1 MIAEIGHFSLWLA
14 LAVAV
19 CQFLL
24 PTIGAHRNDAR
35 LRAVA
40 VPAAQAQVLLSLI
53 SFGALTWV
61 FWVSDFSV
69 QLVATNSHT
78 MKPALYKITGVWANH
93 EGSMLLWV
101 AILAL
106 AGWAV
111 ATFGRSLS
119 ERLRTRILSVQALIA
134 IGFYVFLLVASNPFT
149 RLLPAPAEGN
159 GLNPLLQDPGLA
171 FHPPMLYLGYVGL
184 SVTFSFAVAA
194 LMENQVTPD
203 WARRMR
209 PWVLAAWAALTGGLA
224 LGSWWAYYELGWG
237 GWWFWDPVENAALM
251 PWLAATALLHS
262 TLVLE
267 KRDALRNWTVLLAV
281 LAFSLSMLGT
291 FIVRSGLLTSVHSF
305 AVDPERGIFILG
317 LLAFYIGGALTL
329 YAWRAGSV
337 EAGATFSAT
346 SREGSLVIN
355 NLLLAA
361 ILGTVFLG
369 TLYPMVLEAVA
380 GEKISVG
387 APYFD
392 ATFRPLMAPL
402 VVLMAVGP
410 FLPWR
415 RGVEGSRLVRY
426 LSLPLLLTLMAVATA
441 FAFADTR
448 GAWALIGIA
457 LSVWLAA
464 SVLVDIARQ
473 TRLGRGSPRLFFGR
487 LIRQP
492 RAMFGMWIAHMGV
505 AVSIFGVTA
514 SGAWQS
520 EVMTTLAPGQS
531 VMVGPYE
538 YTLTQVMPVAGPNY
552 TAIQGGFDV
561 RRNGKLVASVQP
573 QSRTFTQPAME
584 TTEVCIA
591 PLWGGDLYA
600 VLGKP
605 DGNGKWQVRLHWKP
619 FMPWVWYGAVL
630 MMLGGIVSMFDRR
643 STKVALVQT
652 TTQPEPEATEQPR
665 KIPLAAE

>member
-1 MIAEIGHFSLWLA
+1 MVAEIGHFSLWLA

-19 CQFLL
+19 CQVLL
-24 PTIGAHRNDAR
+24 PGVGFRKDDER

-40 VPAAQAQVLLSLI
+40 VPAAQAQLLLALI

-69 QLVATNSHT
+69 RVVAENSHT
-78 MKPALYKITGVWANH
+78 LKPALYKITGVWANH

-101 AILAL
+101 TILAL

-111 ATFGRSLS
+111 ATFGRSLN
-119 ERLRTRILSVQALIA
+119 ERLRTRVLSVQALIG
-134 IGFYVFLLVASNPFT
+134 IGFYVFLLVASNPFE
-149 RLLPAPAEGN
+149 RLLPAPGEGN

-194 LMENQVTPD
+194 LLENQVNPE

-305 AVDPERGIFILG
+305 AVDPERGIFILV
-317 LLAFYIGGALTL
+317 LLALYIGGALTL
-329 YAWRAGSV
+329 YAWRAGTV
-337 EAGATFSAT
+337 EAGATFAAT

-369 TLYPMVLEAVA
+369 TLYPMALEAVA

-387 APYFD
+387 APYFN
-392 ATFRPLMAPL
+392 ATFRPLMVPVAA
-402 VVLMAVGP
+402 LMAVGP

-415 RGVEGSRLVRY
+415 KAAGGRRVARRLALPALLAL
-426 LSLPLLLTLMAVATA
+426 LSALTVY
-441 FAFADTR
+441 AFADTR
-448 GAWALIGIA
+448 GAWALLGVGLA
-457 LSVWLAA
+457 VWLAA
-464 SVLVDIARQ
+464 SIFADIARQ
-473 TRLGRGSPRLFFGR
+473 VRLGHGGPRLVWGR

-492 RAMFGMWIAHMGV
+492 RAMFGMWLAHLGV
-505 AVSIFGVTA
+505 AVSIFGATA
-514 SGAWQS
+514 SGAWES
-520 EVMTTLAPGQS
+520 EVMTTVEPGQPVS
-531 VMVGPYE
+531 VGPYTF
-538 YTLTQVMPVAGPNY
+538 TLDSIMPVAGPNY
-552 TAIQGGFDV
+552 TAIEGRFDV
-561 RRNGKLVASVQP
+561 RKDDNLVVSVRP
-573 QSRTFTQPAME
+573 QSRTYTEPPME
-584 TTEVCIA
+584 TTEAGIA
-591 PLWGGDLYA
+591 PLWAGDIYA

-605 DGNGKWQVRLHWKP
+605 DGQGRWQVRLHWKP
-619 FMPWVWYGAVL
+619 FMPWVWYGAAL
-630 MMLGGIVSMFDRR
+630 MMLGGAVSMLDRR
-643 STKVALVQT
+643 RSRVALM
-652 TTQPEPEATEQPR
+652 QPHQLAAEAAEQ
-665 KIPLAAE
+665 KLPLAAE

>member
-24 PTIGAHRNDAR
+24 PTIGAHKDDAR

-53 SFGALTWV
+53 SFGALTWC

-101 AILAL
+101 TILAL

-119 ERLRTRILSVQALIA
+119 ERLRTRILSVQALIG

-149 RLLPAPAEGN
+149 RLVPAPAEGN

-251 PWLAATALLHS
+251 PWIAATALLHS

-329 YAWRAGSV
+329 YAWRASSV
-337 EAGATFSAT
+337 EAGATFAAT

-369 TLYPMVLEAVA
+369 TLYPMALEAIA

-392 ATFRPLMAPL
+392 ATFRPLMVPL

-415 RGVEGSRLVRY
+415 KGAEGKRLTRY
-426 LSLPLLLTLMAVATA
+426 LGLPLLLTLMAVATA

-448 GAWALIGIA
+448 GAWALIGIG

-464 SVLVDIARQ
+464 SVLMDIARQ
-473 TRLGRGSPRLFFGR
+473 TRLGRGGPRLFWGR
-487 LIRQP
+487 LVRQP

-505 AVSIFGVTA
+505 AVSIFGATV

-520 EVMTTLAPGQS
+520 EVMTTVAPGQP
-531 VMVGPYE
+531 VTVGPYE
-538 YTLTQVMPVAGPNY
+538 YTLRDVMPVAGPNY
-552 TAIQGGFDV
+552 TAIQGTFEV
-561 RRNGKLVASVQP
+561 RRGEETVARIRP
-573 QSRTFTQPAME
+573 QSRTYTDPPME
-584 TTEVCIA
+584 TTEAGIA

-605 DGNGKWQVRLHWKP
+605 DGQGNWQVRLHWKP
-619 FMPWVWYGAVL
+619 FMPWVWYGSVL
-630 MMLGGIVSMFDRR
+630 MMLGGLVSMFDRR
-643 STKVALVQT
+643 SAKVALVQ
-652 TTQPEPEATEQPR
+652 QVQAAEPVPEQTR

>member
-1 MIAEIGHFSLWLA
+1 MVAEIGHFSLWLA

-19 CQFLL
+19 CQVLL
-24 PTIGAHRNDAR
+24 PGVGFHKDDER

-40 VPAAQAQVLLSLI
+40 VPAAQAQLLLALI

-69 QLVATNSHT
+69 RVVAENSHT
-78 MKPALYKITGVWANH
+78 LKPALYKITGVWANH

-101 AILAL
+101 TILAL

-111 ATFGRSLS
+111 ATFGRSLN
-119 ERLRTRILSVQALIA
+119 ERLRTRVLSVQALIG
-134 IGFYVFLLVASNPFT
+134 IGFYVFLLVASNPFE
-149 RLLPAPAEGN
+149 RLLPAPGEGN

-194 LMENQVTPD
+194 LLENQVNPE

-305 AVDPERGIFILG
+305 AVDPERGIFILV
-317 LLAFYIGGALTL
+317 LLALYIGGALTL
-329 YAWRAGSV
+329 YAWRAGTV
-337 EAGATFSAT
+337 EAGATFAAT

-369 TLYPMVLEAVA
+369 TLYPMALEAVA

-387 APYFD
+387 APYFN
-392 ATFRPLMAPL
+392 ATFRPLMVPVAA
-402 VVLMAVGP
+402 LMAVGP

-415 RGVEGSRLVRY
+415 KAAGGRRVARRLALPALLAL
-426 LSLPLLLTLMAVATA
+426 LSALTVY
-441 FAFADTR
+441 AFADTR
-448 GAWALIGIA
+448 GAWALLGVGLA
-457 LSVWLAA
+457 VWLAA
-464 SVLVDIARQ
+464 SIFADIARQ
-473 TRLGRGSPRLFFGR
+473 VRLGHGGPRLVWGR

-492 RAMFGMWIAHMGV
+492 RAMFGMWLAHLGV
-505 AVSIFGVTA
+505 AVSIFGATA
-514 SGAWQS
+514 SGAWES
-520 EVMTTLAPGQS
+520 EVMTTVEPGQPVS
-531 VMVGPYE
+531 VGPYTF
-538 YTLTQVMPVAGPNY
+538 TLDSIMPVAGPNY
-552 TAIQGGFDV
+552 TAIEGRFDV
-561 RRNGKLVASVQP
+561 RKDDNLVVSVRP
-573 QSRTFTQPAME
+573 QSRTYTEPPME
-584 TTEVCIA
+584 TTEAGIA
-591 PLWGGDLYA
+591 PLWAGDIYA

-605 DGNGKWQVRLHWKP
+605 DGQGRWQVRLHWKP
-619 FMPWVWYGAVL
+619 FMPWVWYGAAL
-630 MMLGGIVSMFDRR
+630 MMLGGAVSMLDRR
-643 STKVALVQT
+643 RSRVALM
-652 TTQPEPEATEQPR
+652 QPHQLAAEAAEQ
-665 KIPLAAE
+665 KLPLAAE

>member
-24 PTIGAHRNDAR
+24 PAIGFRRDDDR

-40 VPAAQAQVLLSLI
+40 VPAAQAQLLLALV
-53 SFGALTWV
+53 SFGALVWC
-61 FWVSDFSV
+61 FWASDFSV
-69 QLVATNSHT
+69 RIVAANSHT
-78 MKPALYKITGVWANH
+78 LKPTLYKITGVWANH

-101 AILAL
+101 TILAL
-106 AGWAV
+106 SGWAV
-111 ATFGRSLS
+111 ATFERSLS
-119 ERLRTRILSVQALIA
+119 ERLRTRVLGVQALIA
-134 IGFYVFLLVASNPFT
+134 IGFYLFLLVSSNPFE
-149 RLLPAPAEGN
+149 RLLPAPSEGN

-194 LMENQVTPD
+194 LVENNVTPD

-281 LAFSLSMLGT
+281 LAFSLSMIGT
-291 FIVRSGLLTSVHSF
+291 FVVRSGLLTSVHSF
-305 AVDPERGIFILG
+305 AVDPERGLFILG
-317 LLAFYIGGALTL
+317 LLALYIGGALTL
-329 YAWRAGSV
+329 YAWRAGTV
-337 EAGATFSAT
+337 EAGATFAAT
-346 SREGSLVIN
+346 SREGALVIN
-355 NLLLAA
+355 NLLLAT

-369 TLYPMVLEAVA
+369 TLYPMALEAVS

-387 APYFD
+387 APYFN

-415 RGVEGSRLVRY
+415 KAAGGRRTARRLAM
-426 LSLPLLLTLMAVATA
+426 PLLLAVLAVLTVY
-441 FAFADTR
+441 AFADTR
-448 GAWALIGIA
+448 GAWALIGIGLA
-457 LSVWLAA
+457 AWLAA
-464 SVLVDIARQ
+464 SVFADIARQ
-473 TRLGRGSPRLFFGR
+473 CRLGRGTLRLFWGR

-492 RAMFGMWIAHMGV
+492 RAMFGMWLAHLGV
-505 AVSIFGVTA
+505 AVAIFGATA
-514 SGAWQS
+514 SGAWER
-520 EVMTTLAPGQS
+520 EVMTTLEPGQP
-531 VMVGPYE
+531 VMVGPYAF
-538 YTLTQVMPVAGPNY
+538 TLTEVMPVAGKNF
-552 TAIQGGFDV
+552 TAIQGRFDV
-561 RRNGKLVASVQP
+561 RQGEKLVATVKP
-573 QSRTFTQPAME
+573 QSRTYTSPPME
-584 TTEVCIA
+584 TTEAGIA
-591 PLWGGDLYA
+591 PLWGGDIYA

-605 DGNGKWQVRLHWKP
+605 DGRGGWQVRLHWKP
-619 FMPWVWYGAVL
+619 FMPWVWYGAAL
-630 MMLGGIVSMFDRR
+630 MMLGGVVSMLDRR
-643 STKVALVQT
+643 RSRVALL
-652 TTQPEPEATEQPR
+652 QPHRPAVAEAEQ